1 MILLLGFA
9 FLAGF
14 VTILAPCIWPLL
26 PIVLSSAA
34 AGKSHL
40 RPLGITLGIMLS
52 FTVFTLAI
60 SLLVSLFHLDPNLV
74 RLFAVIVLVFL
85 GLTMIIPALS
95 HLTESLVS
103 KLAGKF
109 GTTGQSQGSDFGS
122 GFITGLS
129 LGVVWTPC
137 SGPILAS
144 IATLAATGQVTFSVV
159 LVTLAYV
166 IGVGIP
172 LFLFAYG
179 GQRVIGKTRFM
190 SSYTGKVQQVFGVL
204 MLLTALAIYTNYDK
218 VLQLKLLDAFPS
230 YSSALTSF
238 EKNSIV
244 KKQLDQL
251 KGKTNSISSE
261 EAIDLFNVTAQKVPE
276 FTGINQWLN
285 LPDGAGKE
293 SKALTMAELKGKVVL
308 VDFWTYTC
316 INCIRTLPFVTSWFD
331 KYHDQGFVVVGVHTP
346 EFAFEKETYN
356 VLDAIKRYKIH
367 YPVAQDN
374 DYATW
379 NAYSNQ
385 YWPAE
390 YLIDAKGMV
399 RRVHFGE
406 GEYDQMEKAIQLLLK
421 ENGSTVSSD
430 LVTMPD
436 SAPKG
441 QISPETYLGSK
452 RMLYMTSSGKT
463 VNGTQTFPTVNKI
476 EANHF
481 AFAGDWDVMDEY
493 SVSGK
498 DAAISYNFYAGD
510 VYLVMGPSAK
520 QSSSV
525 KVLLDGKIIDSSMA
539 GKDVVNG
546 VVTVDSQRLYELV
559 NLQGKTESHVLTI
572 QFKTLGTQAFAFTFG
587 N

>member
-34 AGKSHL
+34 SGKSHM

-60 SLLVSLFHLDPNLV
+60 SLFVSLFHLDPNLV
-74 RLFAVIVLVFL
+74 RLFAVVVLIFL
-85 GLTMIIPALS
+85 GIAMIIPALS
-95 HLTESLVS
+95 RFTESLVS

-109 GTTGQSQGSDFGS
+109 GTTGQAQGSDFGS
-122 GFITGLS
+122 GFLTGLS
-129 LGVVWTPC
+129 LGIVWTPC

-172 LFLFAYG
+172 LFIFAYG
-179 GQRVIGKTRFM
+179 GQKVIGRTRFM
-190 SSYTGKVQQVFGVL
+190 SAYTGRVQQVFGVL

-218 VLQLKLLDAFPS
+218 LLQLKLLNAFPS

-238 EKNSIV
+238 EKNNKV
-244 KKQLDQL
+244 KEQLDKL
-251 KGKTNSISSE
+251 KGKSDMSSSTQNSE
-261 EAIDLFNVTAQKVPE
+261 LFNITPQKAPE
-276 FTGINQWLN
+276 FLGISQWLN
-285 LPDGAGKE
+285 NPAGIGKE
-293 SKALTMAELKGKVVL
+293 SKSLSMADLKGKVVL
-308 VDFWTYTC
+308 IDFWTYTC
-316 INCIRTLPFVTSWFD
+316 INCIRTLPFVTSWYD
-331 KYHDQGFVVVGVHTP
+331 KYHDKGFVVVGVHTP
-346 EFAFEKETYN
+346 EFAFEKDTKN
-356 VLDAIKRYKIH
+356 VVDAISRYNIH

-406 GEYDQMEKAIQLLLK
+406 GEYDKMEEAIQILLK
-421 ENGSTVSSD
+421 ENGSNVSSS

-436 SAPKG
+436 HTPHG
-441 QISPETYLGSK
+441 QLSHETYLGSK
-452 RMLYMTSSGKT
+452 RMLYMTGSGK
-463 VNGTQTFPTVNKI
+463 VASGLQTFPSVNKV

-481 AFAGDWDVMDEY
+481 TFAGEWNVMDEY
-493 SVSGK
+493 SLGGK

-510 VYLVMGPSAK
+510 VYLVMSPPFGKTA
-520 QSSSV
+520 QV
-525 KVLLDGKIIDSSMA
+525 KVLLDGKVISEENS
-539 GKDVVNG
+539 GKDVTNG
-546 VVTVDSQRLYELV
+546 LVTVDSDRLYELV
-559 NLQGKTESHVLTI
+559 NLKGKTEQHILTL
-572 QFKTLGTQAFAFTFG
+572 QFLTSDTQVFAFTFG